1 MSSPSLPAPKAGDAA
16 VVSKATLTAAAR
28 IDVTNAVLA
37 RVIGLSESSVSR
49 LASGAYQLRAGDKA
63 FELALLFVRLFRSLD
78 TIVHGDET
86 AARAWLRSP
95 NDALGAP
102 PLTLMQSVTGLMHV
116 VAYLDAR
123 RALA

>member
-1 MSSPSLPAPKAGDAA
+1 MNVESVRAPQVDDGA

-28 IDVTNAVLA
+28 LDVTNAVLA

-49 LASGAYQLRAGDKA
+49 LASGAYRLRAGDKP

-78 TIVHGDET
+78 AIVHGDEA